1 MASTNNERIKKFD
14 GSERHD
20 WPDFAKKMI
29 AYGGLKGGWDEALE
43 TQMDMKVDA
52 NVKLNKQAWSYLTI
66 MLEDEALSELDTIT
80 GKDAY
85 KAWQYLVTKYEP
97 IDDKAYA
104 DLEMQFAQCN
114 LELPEENPEQ

>member
-1 MASTNNERIKKFD
+1 MASTNNERIKKID

-43 TQMDMKVDA
+43 TKMDMTVDA

-66 MLEDEALSELDTIT
+66 MLEDEALSELDTT
-80 GKDAY
+80 AGKDAY
-85 KAWQYLVTKYEP
+85 LA
-97 IDDKAYA
+97 
-104 DLEMQFAQCN
+104 
-114 LELPEENPEQ
+114 